1 MDESPCEQIAMTWF
15 FWTPFERATALTC
28 GLVDVTLDVDRSM
41 TDTVPGDRV
50 SGSGS
55 GNGSGFI
62 PVLAA
67 AMHFTDRLI
76 AAAVGNPGC
85 TTTGGPVD
93 VGVFAPSYWYNGLQT
108 IGNVELGPW

>member
-1 MDESPCEQIAMTWF
+1 MTRL
-15 FWTPFERATALTC
+15 FWTSFLSATALTC

-50 SGSGS
+50 SGSGN
-55 GNGSGFI
+55 GNGNGFI

-108 IGNVELGPW
+108 IGNVELEPWQL

>member
-1 MDESPCEQIAMTWF
+1 
-15 FWTPFERATALTC
+15 
-28 GLVDVTLDVDRSM
+28 M

-50 SGSGS
+50 SGSGN

-76 AAAVGNPGC
+76 AAAVGKPDWM
-85 TTTGGPVD
+85 TGPAPVE
-93 VGVFAPSYWYNGLQT
+93 VGGFAPSYWYSGLRQNKT
-108 IGNVELGPW
+108 PYMKIILECCSLLILIRTMIL

>member
-1 MDESPCEQIAMTWF
+1 MNGGLKDDRS
-15 FWTPFERATALTC
+15 TC
-28 GLVDVTLDVDRSM
+28 GLVEVTLDVDRSM

-50 SGSGS
+50 SGNGN

-76 AAAVGNPGC
+76 AAAVGKP
-85 TTTGGPVD
+85 D
-93 VGVFAPSYWYNGLQT
+93 
-108 IGNVELGPW
+108 

>member
-1 MDESPCEQIAMTWF
+1 V
-15 FWTPFERATALTC
+15 ER
-28 GLVDVTLDVDRSM
+28 SI

-50 SGSGS
+50 SGKGN

-76 AAAVGNPGC
+76 AAAVGKPDWM
-85 TTTGGPVD
+85 TGPPPVD
-93 VGVFAPSYWYNGLQT
+93 VGGFAPSYWYSGLQRNRNKN
-108 IGNVELGPW
+108 IVYKY

>member
-1 MDESPCEQIAMTWF
+1 MWIGETN
-15 FWTPFERATALTC
+15 RTC
-28 GLVDVTLDVDRSM
+28 GLADVTLDVDKSM

-55 GNGSGFI
+55 GSGSGFI

-76 AAAVGNPGC
+76 AAAVGKL
-85 TTTGGPVD
+85 D
-93 VGVFAPSYWYNGLQT
+93 
-108 IGNVELGPW
+108 